1 MCLAIPGKII
11 SKEQRNGIC
20 IAQVQF
26 GGITRQTC
34 LDLVPEVSSGDYVL
48 VHVGF
53 AVSIVDRDEAE
64 RTYALLESLGMLNDD
79 LQPET
84 ENQTA

>member
-11 SKEQRNGIC
+11 SKEKQNGVC
-20 IAQVQF
+20 VAQVQF

-34 LDLVPEVSSGDYVL
+34 LDLIPDASIGDYVL

-53 AVSIVDRDEAE
+53 AMSIVDRDEAE
-64 RTYALLESLGMLNDD
+64 RTYGLLESLGMLKDE
-79 LQPET
+79 LQPEE
-84 ENQTA
+84 EN